1 MNVGSILNDDPP
13 SSGNANGNDDN
24 TKIIKS
30 PTAYHKPSVH
40 ERHSITSMLNDT
52 PSDSTPTKK
61 PEPTIS
67 PEFRKPSISL
77 LTSPSVAHKPPP
89 LPPSL
94 SLVGSSEHS
103 SARSSP
109 AITKR
114 NSIANIIDA
123 YEEPATKTEKKAELN
138 SPKINQLT
146 PVPNL
151 EEHENDTNKVE
162 KVVDS
167 APEPKPKKE
176 PQPVFDDQDDDL
188 TKIKKLKQSKKPR
201 RYETPPIWAQRW
213 VPPNRQKEETNVDD
227 GNEAITRLSEK
238 PVFDYT
244 TTRSVDLECSITGM
258 IPPSSIT
265 RKIAEWVYANFSNV
279 EEKSKRNVELEL
291 KFGKIIDKRSG
302 NRIDLNVVT
311 ECIFTDHSSV
321 FFDMQVEEVAWKEI
335 TKFLDELEKSFQ
347 EGKKGRKFKTLESD
361 NTDSFYQ
368 LGRKGEHPK
377 RIRVTKDNLL
387 SPPRLVAIQ
396 KERVADLY
404 IHNPGSLFDLRLS
417 MSLEIPV
424 PQGNI
429 ESIIT
434 KNKPEMVREK
444 KRISYTHPPTIT
456 KFDLTRVIGNKTE
469 DKYEVELE
477 AGVMEI
483 FAAIDKIQKGV
494 DNLRL
499 EELIEV
505 FLNNARTLNNRLN
518 KIC

>member
-1 MNVGSILNDDPP
+1 
-13 SSGNANGNDDN
+13 
-24 TKIIKS
+24 
-30 PTAYHKPSVH
+30 
-40 ERHSITSMLNDT
+40 MLNDT

-67 PEFRKPSISL
+67 PEFRKPSISS

-89 LPPSL
+89 LPPS
-94 SLVGSSEHS
+94 SSSVGSSEHS

-138 SPKINQLT
+138 SPKINQST
-146 PVPNL
+146 PVPKL

-162 KVVDS
+162 KVVDN
-167 APEPKPKKE
+167 
-176 PQPVFDDQDDDL
+176 DDL

-213 VPPNRQKEETNVDD
+213 VPPNRQKKETNVDD

-244 TTRSVDLECSITGM
+244 TTRSVDLECSIT
-258 IPPSSIT
+258 
-265 RKIAEWVYANFSNV
+265 
-279 EEKSKRNVELEL
+279 EKSKRNVELEL